1 MARSYRYS
9 SEDNSYSN
17 LYSTTPE
24 CDDCGNPAVG
34 GSYVQDA
41 DGFTAFL
48 CRPCGRTITA
58 TITATLV
65 WAA

>member
-9 SEDNSYSN
+9 SDDQAFANFNSH
-17 LYSTTPE
+17 TPE

-41 DGFTAFL
+41 DLYTAYL
-48 CRPCGRTITA
+48 CRPCARTVNA
-58 TITATLV
+58 TITATVV
-65 WAA
+65 WS